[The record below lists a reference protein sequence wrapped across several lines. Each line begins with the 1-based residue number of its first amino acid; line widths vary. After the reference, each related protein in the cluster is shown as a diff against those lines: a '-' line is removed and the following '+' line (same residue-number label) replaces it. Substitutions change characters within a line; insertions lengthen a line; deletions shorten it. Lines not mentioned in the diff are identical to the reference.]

1 MQQVICVYCGASSS
15 VASEYVDAARDL
27 GRRIAARG
35 HALVYGGGS
44 RGLMGEVA
52 RAANDHGAHVIGV
65 IPQMLITQEQAYQAS
80 DELIITDGLRERKA
94 IMESRATAFIG
105 LAGGLGTFDELF
117 EALTHRQ
124 LLLHNKPI
132 VLVDTNGFYQPF
144 VRLIEHIHE
153 QGFVKATYKKL
164 FHVAT
169 DAEAAIDYIERCEPV
184 EIESRF
190 T

>member
-1 MQQVICVYCGASSS
+1 MQQFICVYCGAANHL
-15 VASEYVDAARDL
+15 ASIYVETARDL
-27 GRRIAARG
+27 GRRIAERG
-35 HALVYGGGS
+35 HALVYGGAN

-52 RAANDHGAHVIGV
+52 RTANDHGAQVIGV
-65 IPQMLITQEQAYQAS
+65 IPQVLVKLEQAYQAA
-80 DELIITDGLRERKA
+80 DDLIITDGLRERKA
-94 IMESRATAFIG
+94 VMESRATAFVG

-132 VLVDTNGFYQPF
+132 VLIDTDGFYQPF

-153 QGFVKATYKKL
+153 RGFVKDTYKKL
-164 FHVAT
+164 FTIVPDPA
-169 DAEAAIDYIERCEPV
+169 AAIDYIEAYEPV